1 MDYGAGFA
9 LLSLLCAGINDVVFK
24 KYTLTKC
31 SIGGYICGI
40 GIVWT
45 ISQILLLR
53 MTGGHFVC
61 NFPSLGFGLVA
72 GIFVTLSNLLLLES
86 LTRIEVSAG
95 STIYRL
101 NTIGVVVLSF
111 ILLDESLGLFKIAG
125 IMAGIMAVLF
135 LYQKTDRSKVD
146 SGRFLFYIIAIVA
159 SLLRAFYGITTKA
172 GLLNKADLQTMLVLI
187 SSSWIIGGA
196 AYAFFREKNFSAT
209 SEIFRYALLSGVMV
223 LGVANF
229 LMLAVKYGEASI
241 VIPIANMS
249 FIVAFLLSAGLKMEI
264 ITLRKCGVIALAVLS
279 IVMLAH
285 A

>member
-1 MDYGAGFA
+1 MSYGAGFA

-24 KYTLTKC
+24 KYTLKK
-31 SIGGYICGI
+31 SSLGIYICGI
-40 GIVWT
+40 GVVWT
-45 ISQILLLR
+45 IAQVLFFRLQ
-53 MTGGHFVC
+53 GGHFVC
-61 NFPSLGFGLVA
+61 NFPSIGFGLAA

-86 LTRIEVSAG
+86 LTRIDVSAG

-111 ILLDESLGLFKIAG
+111 ILLDESLGFFKMTGIIAG
-125 IMAGIMAVLF
+125 IMAVFF
-135 LYQKTDRSKVD
+135 LYQKNDRANVE
-146 SGRFLFYIIAIVA
+146 SGCFLFYAIAVAA

-172 GLLNKADLQTMLVLI
+172 GLLNRADMQTMLVLI
-187 SSSWIIGGA
+187 SSSWIVGGA
-196 AYAFFREKNFSAT
+196 AYAFFREKNFT
-209 SEIFRYALLSGVMV
+209 VKFEVLRYALLSGMLV

-249 FIVAFLLSAGLKMEI
+249 FIIALLLSAGLKMES
-264 ITLRKCGVIALAVLS
+264 ITLRKCGVMALAVVS
-279 IVMLAH
+279 IVMLAQ